1 MIVVV
6 FRSRIQ
12 PAAEEAYREAAQTI
26 VPTAME
32 VPGYLSH
39 KVFSAEDGERVT
51 IVEYASEDAM
61 KVWGRDPRH
70 VEVKKLG
77 RQSFYSEYKVQVCN
91 LIREK
96 SFSREAA
103 EART

>member
-1 MIVVV
+1 
-6 FRSRIQ
+6 
-12 PAAEEAYREAAQTI
+12 
-26 VPTAME
+26 
-32 VPGYLSH
+32 
-39 KVFSAEDGERVT
+39 
-51 IVEYASEDAM
+51 M